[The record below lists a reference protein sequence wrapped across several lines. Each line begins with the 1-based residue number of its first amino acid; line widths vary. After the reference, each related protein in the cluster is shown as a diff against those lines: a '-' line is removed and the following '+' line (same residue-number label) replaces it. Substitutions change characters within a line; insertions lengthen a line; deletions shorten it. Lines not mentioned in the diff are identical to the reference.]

1 MVDYFKEL
9 RAVRNIWLENE
20 DNFYN
25 FQTLMPALPN
35 LELWIFLEFG
45 IGSNCQ
51 KGIFLHSTDGYG
63 FSTIIYLASRYK
75 SSDLQC
81 VLMFYIQSW
90 ILPFIIRFL

>member
-35 LELWIFLEFG
+35 LELWIFVEFVM
-45 IGSNCQ
+45 GSNCQ
-51 KGIFLHSTDGYG
+51 KVIFLHSTDGYV
-63 FSTIIYLASRYK
+63 FSTIIYLASQYK
-75 SSDLQC
+75 YSD
-81 VLMFYIQSW
+81 
-90 ILPFIIRFL
+90 R

>member
-45 IGSNCQ
+45 MGSNCQ
-51 KGIFLHSTDGYG
+51 KWIFLHSTDGYG
-63 FSTIIYLASRYK
+63 FPTIIYLASQYK
-75 SSDLQC
+75 YSD
-81 VLMFYIQSW
+81 
-90 ILPFIIRFL
+90 R